1 MEAIFLVC
9 GAGGPQLKRNPLGG
23 SHTSDMRIAILAAS
37 AVLALAWTW
46 SVTGLDR
53 VKYRA
58 WRERMAQWRASGQT
72 PPPEYQIDN
81 RRWRVRLGGL
91 ALGIV
96 SLIAATIFLIG
107 AQPSSLL
114 LLLLYGASLL
124 GVLTWSLLGE
134 HVR

>member
-1 MEAIFLVC
+1 
-9 GAGGPQLKRNPLGG
+9 
-23 SHTSDMRIAILAAS
+23 MRIAILAAS

-58 WRERMAQWRASGQT
+58 WRERMAKWRASGQT
-72 PPPEYQIDN
+72 PPLEYQIDN
-81 RRWRVRLGGL
+81 RRWRIRLGGL
-91 ALGIV
+91 MLGIV
-96 SLIAATIFLIG
+96 SLSAATIFLVG